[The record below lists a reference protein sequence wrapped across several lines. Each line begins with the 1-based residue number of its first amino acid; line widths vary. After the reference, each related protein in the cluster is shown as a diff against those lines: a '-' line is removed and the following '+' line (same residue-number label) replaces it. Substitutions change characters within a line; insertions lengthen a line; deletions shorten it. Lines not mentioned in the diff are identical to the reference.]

1 VWPRANGVGFV
12 RAGIGATFMCPSEAK
27 QLPPEVVFRA
37 LDGPSPE
44 SRLVIGWKPALKLDP
59 ALIAFLSV
67 AVGGSSA
74 DG

>member
-1 VWPRANGVGFV
+1 
-12 RAGIGATFMCPSEAK
+12 
-27 QLPPEVVFRA
+27 VFRA